1 MLRPPSTAL
10 NWLLL
15 VSASTPLDTP
25 HIPLAEL
32 VTPALPS
39 EIESTRALIREYAQ
53 TLDVDLCFQNI
64 DEELATLPGEYAAP
78 RGALIMAVIDGKP
91 AGCVALRPLDT
102 ADYPNA
108 AEMKRL
114 YVRDRY
120 RGSGL
125 GRELTEAVL
134 DAAREA
140 GYSCVL
146 LDTLDDMEA
155 ARGLY
160 EDLGF
165 HEIPPYY
172 HNPIAGAHYLKCDLD
187 SGFTPLA
194 LGRASS
200 LRR

>member
-1 MLRPPSTAL
+1 
-10 NWLLL
+10 
-15 VSASTPLDTP
+15 LDTP
-25 HIPLAEL
+25 RIPIAVLS
-32 VTPALPS
+32 PARHPE
-39 EIESTRALIREYAQ
+39 EIETVRALFREYAD
-53 TLDVDLCFQNI
+53 TLGVDLCFQNF
-64 DEELATLPGEYAAP
+64 EHELATLPGEYAP
-78 RGALIMAVIDGKP
+78 DRGALILARIDGKP
-91 AGCVALRPLDT
+91 AGCVALRPLDA

-125 GRELTEAVL
+125 GRELAEAAL

-194 LGRASS
+194 LARATS